1 MKLRSNK
8 KTAGMLSAHQP
19 NERDENGRII
29 VNMNVGD
36 DSNFLSMFSVTA
48 DPVISSEVAEF
59 VEFSTRLLPP
69 GADIT
74 LRVYSNCIDNQEKK
88 IYAAAIKEFYQE
100 QYIVTAKELS
110 QNNVTAVLVALAGVL
125 CLGLMFITERFWDN
139 AIWIE
144 VIDIVAWVFLWEAVD
159 IRFFRNRKLN
169 SDRLRY
175 ISFMNMNIEYLDGD
189 NC

>member
-1 MKLRSNK
+1 MKSQRNK
-8 KTAGMLSAHQP
+8 KTAGMPSPQQS

-48 DPVISSEVAEF
+48 NPVISSEVAEF

-74 LRVYSNCIDNQEKK
+74 LRIHSNCIDDQEKK
-88 IYAAAIKEFYQE
+88 IYTAAIKQFYQE
-100 QYIVTAKELS
+100 QYIVIAKELRR
-110 QNNVTAVLVALAGVL
+110 NNVITMLLALAGIA
-125 CLGLMFITERFWDN
+125 CLGLMFALERFLSS

-159 IRFFRNRKLN
+159 IRFFRNRKLK
-169 SDRLRY
+169 SDKLRY
-175 ISFMNMNIEYLDGD
+175 VSFMNMNIEYLGGD